1 MTTAEVKQTSN
12 GTAAHVDDV
21 LQLVSFRLEDEEYGI
36 EILRVQEII
45 RRQELTRVP
54 NAPQYVEGVIN
65 LRGKVIPVIALRK
78 RFGLPGRDQDKHTRI
93 VVSEVGGTVV
103 GFEVDAVSE
112 VLRIRRVTIEP
123 PPWVSRVDRDFIGG
137 VGKLEG
143 RLLILLNLESFLA
156 HFKFQSAARDA
167 SHAEIPLPEPESV
180 PA

>member
-112 VLRIRRVTIEP
+112 V
-123 PPWVSRVDRDFIGG
+123 
-137 VGKLEG
+137 
-143 RLLILLNLESFLA
+143 RLLSY
-156 HFKFQSAARDA
+156 
-167 SHAEIPLPEPESV
+167 
-180 PA
+180 